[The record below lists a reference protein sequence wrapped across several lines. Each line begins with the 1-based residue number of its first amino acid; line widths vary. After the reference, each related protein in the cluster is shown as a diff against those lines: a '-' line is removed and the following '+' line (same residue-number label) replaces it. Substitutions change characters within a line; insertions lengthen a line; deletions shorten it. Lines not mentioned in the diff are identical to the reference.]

1 MGDLKALGSEKLQ
14 GTDKLRRIMEIARYN
29 ETPKQ
34 NINNLQ
40 TTNYTVQLS
49 DGFTYGIVKEKSGYI
64 IKKGI
69 NESSLGYS
77 EPMQQRKYFKSYSEA
92 IKKLNLSAVEINRVN
107 NHLSEIKLLGE
118 QPELKKKFVLK
129 TPKSTTPTPEGDIPP
144 PVEDIP
150 SPEGDIPPP
159 EAAPEGDIPAPEGD
173 IPPPVEDIPS
183 PEGDIPPPEAAPEG
197 DIPSPEGDI
206 PAPEGDIPAPEGDI
220 PPPPEGDIPPPPEGD
235 MDTLPED
242 MPEDD
247 DDEKEI
253 PALKSI
259 QRLTGKLSQKIRAF
273 DKEKGLDS
281 QDIKYVMNSII
292 SAMDLDNLDEDDKDD
307 ILSKFDDEDDYGD
320 DEYGD
325 LNISNDDEDLSGE
338 ELEDPELGVEDVES
352 PELGGEE
359 VNPVEE
365 PKEGYQN
372 MMDSI
377 FSESRVENVLSN
389 YFNITPSEKL
399 ILDKKRK
406 KTYINE
412 KLNNVKQK
420 KEIIIMSETI
430 NQRVSANK
438 ILNEYENSKLVGK
451 TNKNNLIFLVNG
463 EQVKVTPSGRI
474 L

>member
-34 NINNLQ
+34 NIINLQ

-150 SPEGDIPPP
+150 SPEGDIPAPEGDIPPP
-159 EAAPEGDIPAPEGD
+159 EAAPEGDIPPPEGDIPAPEGD
-173 IPPPVEDIPS
+173 IPPPVED
-183 PEGDIPPPEAAPEG
+183 
-197 DIPSPEGDI
+197 
-206 PAPEGDIPAPEGDI
+206 
-220 PPPPEGDIPPPPEGD
+220 D

-338 ELEDPELGVEDVES
+338 DLEDPELGGEDVES

-420 KEIIIMSETI
+420 KEIE
-430 NQRVSANK
+430 
-438 ILNEYENSKLVGK
+438 
-451 TNKNNLIFLVNG
+451 
-463 EQVKVTPSGRI
+463 
-474 L
+474 

>member
-159 EAAPEGDIPAPEGD
+159 EGDIPPPEAAPEGDIPPPEGDIPAPEGD
-173 IPPPVEDIPS
+173 IPPPVED
-183 PEGDIPPPEAAPEG
+183 
-197 DIPSPEGDI
+197 
-206 PAPEGDIPAPEGDI
+206 
-220 PPPPEGDIPPPPEGD
+220 D

-307 ILSKFDDEDDYGD
+307 ILSKFDDEDDYGN

-338 ELEDPELGVEDVES
+338 DLEDPELGGEDVES

>member
-159 EAAPEGDIPAPEGD
+159 EAAPEGDIPPPEVAPEGDIPPPEGD
-173 IPPPVEDIPS
+173 IPPPVED
-183 PEGDIPPPEAAPEG
+183 
-197 DIPSPEGDI
+197 
-206 PAPEGDIPAPEGDI
+206 
-220 PPPPEGDIPPPPEGD
+220 D

-325 LNISNDDEDLSGE
+325 LNISNDDEELSGE

>member
-159 EAAPEGDIPAPEGD
+159 EAAPEGDIPPPEVAPEGDIPPPEGD
-173 IPPPVEDIPS
+173 IPPPVED
-183 PEGDIPPPEAAPEG
+183 
-197 DIPSPEGDI
+197 
-206 PAPEGDIPAPEGDI
+206 
-220 PPPPEGDIPPPPEGD
+220 D

-338 ELEDPELGVEDVES
+338 DLED

>member
-129 TPKSTTPTPEGDIPP
+129 TPKSTTP
-144 PVEDIP
+144 
-150 SPEGDIPPP
+150 
-159 EAAPEGDIPAPEGD
+159 A
-173 IPPPVEDIPS
+173 
-183 PEGDIPPPEAAPEG
+183 
-197 DIPSPEGDI
+197 PEGDI

-220 PPPPEGDIPPPPEGD
+220 PPPEAAPEGDIPPPEGDIPAPEGDIPPPVEDD

-307 ILSKFDDEDDYGD
+307 ILSKFDNEDDYGD

-338 ELEDPELGVEDVES
+338 DLED

>member
-129 TPKSTTPTPEGDIPP
+129 TPKSTTP
-144 PVEDIP
+144 
-150 SPEGDIPPP
+150 
-159 EAAPEGDIPAPEGD
+159 A
-173 IPPPVEDIPS
+173 
-183 PEGDIPPPEAAPEG
+183 
-197 DIPSPEGDI
+197 PEGDI

-220 PPPPEGDIPPPPEGD
+220 PPPEAAPEGDIPPPEGDIPAPEGDIPPPVEDD

-338 ELEDPELGVEDVES
+338 DLEDPELGGEDVES

>member
-129 TPKSTTPTPEGDIPP
+129 TPKSTTPAPEGDIPPPEAAPEGDIPPPEAAPEGDIAP

-159 EAAPEGDIPAPEGD
+159 EGD
-173 IPPPVEDIPS
+173 IPPPVED
-183 PEGDIPPPEAAPEG
+183 
-197 DIPSPEGDI
+197 
-206 PAPEGDIPAPEGDI
+206 
-220 PPPPEGDIPPPPEGD
+220 D

-338 ELEDPELGVEDVES
+338 ELEDPELGGEDVES

-451 TNKNNLIFLVNG
+451 TNKNNLIFLING

>member
-69 NESSLGYS
+69 HESSLGYS

-129 TPKSTTPTPEGDIPP
+129 TPKSTTPAPEAA
-144 PVEDIP
+144 
-150 SPEGDIPPP
+150 PEGDIPPP
-159 EAAPEGDIPAPEGD
+159 EAAPEGDIPPPE
-173 IPPPVEDIPS
+173 S
-183 PEGDIPPPEAAPEG
+183 APEGDIPPPEAAPEG
-197 DIPSPEGDI
+197 DIPPPE
-206 PAPEGDIPAPEGDI
+206 AAPEGDI
-220 PPPPEGDIPPPPEGD
+220 PPPVEDD
-235 MDTLPED
+235 MDDLPED

-338 ELEDPELGVEDVES
+338 ELEDPELG
-352 PELGGEE
+352 GEE

-451 TNKNNLIFLVNG
+451 TNKNNLIFLING

>member
-129 TPKSTTPTPEGDIPP
+129 TPKSTTPA
-144 PVEDIP
+144 
-150 SPEGDIPPP
+150 PEGDIPPP
-159 EAAPEGDIPAPEGD
+159 EAAPEGDIP
-173 IPPPVEDIPS
+173 PPVED
-183 PEGDIPPPEAAPEG
+183 
-197 DIPSPEGDI
+197 
-206 PAPEGDIPAPEGDI
+206 
-220 PPPPEGDIPPPPEGD
+220 D
-235 MDTLPED
+235 MDDLPED

-338 ELEDPELGVEDVES
+338 ELEDPELGGEDIES

-451 TNKNNLIFLVNG
+451 TNKNNLIFLING

>member
-150 SPEGDIPPP
+150 APEGDIPAPEGDIPPP
-159 EAAPEGDIPAPEGD
+159 EAAPEGDIPPPEGDIPAPEGD
-173 IPPPVEDIPS
+173 IPPPVED
-183 PEGDIPPPEAAPEG
+183 
-197 DIPSPEGDI
+197 
-206 PAPEGDIPAPEGDI
+206 
-220 PPPPEGDIPPPPEGD
+220 D

>member
-159 EAAPEGDIPAPEGD
+159 EAAPEGDIPPPEVAPEGDIPPPEGDIPPPEGD
-173 IPPPVEDIPS
+173 IPPPVED
-183 PEGDIPPPEAAPEG
+183 
-197 DIPSPEGDI
+197 
-206 PAPEGDIPAPEGDI
+206 
-220 PPPPEGDIPPPPEGD
+220 D

>member
-129 TPKSTTPTPEGDIPP
+129 TPKSTTPA
-144 PVEDIP
+144 
-150 SPEGDIPPP
+150 PEGDIPPP
-159 EAAPEGDIPAPEGD
+159 EAAPEGDIPPPEAA
-173 IPPPVEDIPS
+173 

-197 DIPSPEGDI
+197 DIPPPE
-206 PAPEGDIPAPEGDI
+206 AAPEGDI
-220 PPPPEGDIPPPPEGD
+220 PPPVEDD
-235 MDTLPED
+235 MDDLPED

-338 ELEDPELGVEDVES
+338 ELEDPELGGEDIES

-451 TNKNNLIFLVNG
+451 TNKNNLIFLING

>member
-129 TPKSTTPTPEGDIPP
+129 TPKSTTP
-144 PVEDIP
+144 
-150 SPEGDIPPP
+150 
-159 EAAPEGDIPAPEGD
+159 APEGD
-173 IPPPVEDIPS
+173 IPPPVED
-183 PEGDIPPPEAAPEG
+183 
-197 DIPSPEGDI
+197 
-206 PAPEGDIPAPEGDI
+206 
-220 PPPPEGDIPPPPEGD
+220 D

-325 LNISNDDEDLSGE
+325 LNISNDDEDLSG
-338 ELEDPELGVEDVES
+338 EDPELGVEDVES

-451 TNKNNLIFLVNG
+451 TNKNNLIFLING

>member
-159 EAAPEGDIPAPEGD
+159 EGDIPPPEAAPEGDIPPPEGDIPAPEGD
-173 IPPPVEDIPS
+173 IPPPVED
-183 PEGDIPPPEAAPEG
+183 
-197 DIPSPEGDI
+197 
-206 PAPEGDIPAPEGDI
+206 
-220 PPPPEGDIPPPPEGD
+220 D

-307 ILSKFDDEDDYGD
+307 ILSKFDDEDDYGN

-338 ELEDPELGVEDVES
+338 ELEDPELSGDDVES

-359 VNPVEE
+359 VNPIEE
-365 PKEGYQN
+365 PKEEYKN

-451 TNKNNLIFLVNG
+451 TNKNNLIFLING

>member
-129 TPKSTTPTPEGDIPP
+129 TPKSTTP
-144 PVEDIP
+144 
-150 SPEGDIPPP
+150 
-159 EAAPEGDIPAPEGD
+159 APEGDIPA
-173 IPPPVEDIPS
+173 
-183 PEGDIPPPEAAPEG
+183 
-197 DIPSPEGDI
+197 PEGDI

-220 PPPPEGDIPPPPEGD
+220 PPPEAAPEGDIPPPEGDIPAPEGDIPPPVEDD

-338 ELEDPELGVEDVES
+338 DLEDPELGGEDVES

>member
-129 TPKSTTPTPEGDIPP
+129 TPKSTTPA
-144 PVEDIP
+144 
-150 SPEGDIPPP
+150 PEGDIPPP
-159 EAAPEGDIPAPEGD
+159 EAAPEGDIPPPEAA
-173 IPPPVEDIPS
+173 

-197 DIPSPEGDI
+197 DIPSPEG
-206 PAPEGDIPAPEGDI
+206 APEGDIPSPEGDI
-220 PPPPEGDIPPPPEGD
+220 PPPVEDD
-235 MDTLPED
+235 MDDL
-242 MPEDD
+242 PEDD

-338 ELEDPELGVEDVES
+338 ELEDPELGGEDVES

-451 TNKNNLIFLVNG
+451 TNKNNLIFLING

>member
-150 SPEGDIPPP
+150 APEGDIPAPEGDIPPP
-159 EAAPEGDIPAPEGD
+159 EAAPEGDIPPPEGDIPAPEGD
-173 IPPPVEDIPS
+173 IPPPVED
-183 PEGDIPPPEAAPEG
+183 
-197 DIPSPEGDI
+197 
-206 PAPEGDIPAPEGDI
+206 
-220 PPPPEGDIPPPPEGD
+220 D

-338 ELEDPELGVEDVES
+338 DLEDPELGGEDVES

-451 TNKNNLIFLVNG
+451 TNKNNLIFLING

>member
-150 SPEGDIPPP
+150 SPEGDIPAPEGDIPPP
-159 EAAPEGDIPAPEGD
+159 EAAPEGDIPPPEGDIPAPEGD
-173 IPPPVEDIPS
+173 IPPPVED
-183 PEGDIPPPEAAPEG
+183 
-197 DIPSPEGDI
+197 
-206 PAPEGDIPAPEGDI
+206 
-220 PPPPEGDIPPPPEGD
+220 D

-307 ILSKFDDEDDYGD
+307 ILSKFDNEDDYGD

-338 ELEDPELGVEDVES
+338 DLED

>member
-159 EAAPEGDIPAPEGD
+159 EGDIPPPEAAPEGDIPPPEGDIPAPEGD
-173 IPPPVEDIPS
+173 IPPPVED
-183 PEGDIPPPEAAPEG
+183 
-197 DIPSPEGDI
+197 
-206 PAPEGDIPAPEGDI
+206 
-220 PPPPEGDIPPPPEGD
+220 D

-338 ELEDPELGVEDVES
+338 DLEDPELGVEDVES

-451 TNKNNLIFLVNG
+451 TNKNNLIFLING

>member
-129 TPKSTTPTPEGDIPP
+129 TPKSTTPTPEGDIPS

-159 EAAPEGDIPAPEGD
+159 EAAPEGDIPPPEAAPEGDIPPPEVAPEGD
-173 IPPPVEDIPS
+173 IPPPVED
-183 PEGDIPPPEAAPEG
+183 
-197 DIPSPEGDI
+197 
-206 PAPEGDIPAPEGDI
+206 
-220 PPPPEGDIPPPPEGD
+220 D

-307 ILSKFDDEDDYGD
+307 ILSKFDDEDDYGN

-338 ELEDPELGVEDVES
+338 DVES
-352 PELGGEE
+352 PELGVED

-451 TNKNNLIFLVNG
+451 TNKNNLIFLING

>member
-1 MGDLKALGSEKLQ
+1 
-14 GTDKLRRIMEIARYN
+14 MEIARYN

-129 TPKSTTPTPEGDIPP
+129 TPKSTTPTPEGDIP
-144 PVEDIP
+144 
-150 SPEGDIPPP
+150 
-159 EAAPEGDIPAPEGD
+159 APEGD
-173 IPPPVEDIPS
+173 IPPPVED
-183 PEGDIPPPEAAPEG
+183 
-197 DIPSPEGDI
+197 
-206 PAPEGDIPAPEGDI
+206 
-220 PPPPEGDIPPPPEGD
+220 D

-292 SAMDLDNLDEDDKDD
+292 SAMDLDNLD
-307 ILSKFDDEDDYGD
+307 LQ
-320 DEYGD
+320 D
-325 LNISNDDEDLSGE
+325 L
-338 ELEDPELGVEDVES
+338 
-352 PELGGEE
+352 
-359 VNPVEE
+359 
-365 PKEGYQN
+365 Y
-372 MMDSI
+372 
-377 FSESRVENVLSN
+377 
-389 YFNITPSEKL
+389 
-399 ILDKKRK
+399 LD
-406 KTYINE
+406 
-412 KLNNVKQK
+412 
-420 KEIIIMSETI
+420 
-430 NQRVSANK
+430 
-438 ILNEYENSKLVGK
+438 
-451 TNKNNLIFLVNG
+451 
-463 EQVKVTPSGRI
+463 
-474 L
+474 

>member
-150 SPEGDIPPP
+150 SPEGDIPAPEGDIPPP
-159 EAAPEGDIPAPEGD
+159 EAAPEGDIPPPEGDIPAPEGD
-173 IPPPVEDIPS
+173 IPPPVED
-183 PEGDIPPPEAAPEG
+183 
-197 DIPSPEGDI
+197 
-206 PAPEGDIPAPEGDI
+206 
-220 PPPPEGDIPPPPEGD
+220 D

-307 ILSKFDDEDDYGD
+307 ILSKFDNEDDYGD

-338 ELEDPELGVEDVES
+338 DLEDPELGGEDVES

>member
-159 EAAPEGDIPAPEGD
+159 EAAPEGDIPPPEVAPEGDIPPPEGD
-173 IPPPVEDIPS
+173 IPPPVED
-183 PEGDIPPPEAAPEG
+183 
-197 DIPSPEGDI
+197 
-206 PAPEGDIPAPEGDI
+206 
-220 PPPPEGDIPPPPEGD
+220 D

>member
-150 SPEGDIPPP
+150 SPEGDIP
-159 EAAPEGDIPAPEGD
+159 A
-173 IPPPVEDIPS
+173 

-197 DIPSPEGDI
+197 DIPPPEGDI
-206 PAPEGDIPAPEGDI
+206 PAPEGDIPQPVED
-220 PPPPEGDIPPPPEGD
+220 D

-307 ILSKFDDEDDYGD
+307 ILSKFDNEDDYGD

-338 ELEDPELGVEDVES
+338 DLEDPELGGEDVES

-451 TNKNNLIFLVNG
+451 TNKNNLIFLING

>member
-129 TPKSTTPTPEGDIPP
+129 TPKSTTP
-144 PVEDIP
+144 
-150 SPEGDIPPP
+150 
-159 EAAPEGDIPAPEGD
+159 A
-173 IPPPVEDIPS
+173 
-183 PEGDIPPPEAAPEG
+183 
-197 DIPSPEGDI
+197 PEGDI

-220 PPPPEGDIPPPPEGD
+220 PPPEAAPEGDIPPPEGDIPAPEGDIPPPVEDD

-338 ELEDPELGVEDVES
+338 DLEDPELGVEDVES

>member
-129 TPKSTTPTPEGDIPP
+129 TPKSTTPA
-144 PVEDIP
+144 
-150 SPEGDIPPP
+150 PEGDIPPP
-159 EAAPEGDIPAPEGD
+159 EAAPEGDIP
-173 IPPPVEDIPS
+173 PPVED
-183 PEGDIPPPEAAPEG
+183 
-197 DIPSPEGDI
+197 
-206 PAPEGDIPAPEGDI
+206 
-220 PPPPEGDIPPPPEGD
+220 D
-235 MDTLPED
+235 MDDLPED

-338 ELEDPELGVEDVES
+338 ELEDPELGGEDVES

-451 TNKNNLIFLVNG
+451 TNKNNLIFLING

>member
-129 TPKSTTPTPEGDIPP
+129 TPKSTTPAPEGDIPPPEAAPEGDIPPPEAAPEGDIAP

-159 EAAPEGDIPAPEGD
+159 EGD
-173 IPPPVEDIPS
+173 IPPPVED
-183 PEGDIPPPEAAPEG
+183 
-197 DIPSPEGDI
+197 
-206 PAPEGDIPAPEGDI
+206 
-220 PPPPEGDIPPPPEGD
+220 D
-235 MDTLPED
+235 MDDLPED

-338 ELEDPELGVEDVES
+338 ELEDPELGGEDVES

-451 TNKNNLIFLVNG
+451 TNKNNLIFLING

>member
-129 TPKSTTPTPEGDIPP
+129 TPKSTTP
-144 PVEDIP
+144 
-150 SPEGDIPPP
+150 
-159 EAAPEGDIPAPEGD
+159 A
-173 IPPPVEDIPS
+173 
-183 PEGDIPPPEAAPEG
+183 
-197 DIPSPEGDI
+197 PEGDI

-220 PPPPEGDIPPPPEGD
+220 PPPVEDD

-307 ILSKFDDEDDYGD
+307 ILSKFDNEDDYGD

-338 ELEDPELGVEDVES
+338 DLED

>member
-144 PVEDIP
+144 PVED
-150 SPEGDIPPP
+150 
-159 EAAPEGDIPAPEGD
+159 
-173 IPPPVEDIPS
+173 
-183 PEGDIPPPEAAPEG
+183 
-197 DIPSPEGDI
+197 
-206 PAPEGDIPAPEGDI
+206 
-220 PPPPEGDIPPPPEGD
+220 D

-307 ILSKFDDEDDYGD
+307 ILSKFDNEDDYGD

-338 ELEDPELGVEDVES
+338 DLEDPELGGED
-352 PELGGEE
+352 

>member
-129 TPKSTTPTPEGDIPP
+129 TPKSTTP
-144 PVEDIP
+144 
-150 SPEGDIPPP
+150 
-159 EAAPEGDIPAPEGD
+159 A
-173 IPPPVEDIPS
+173 
-183 PEGDIPPPEAAPEG
+183 
-197 DIPSPEGDI
+197 PEGDI

-220 PPPPEGDIPPPPEGD
+220 PPPEAAPEGDIPPPEGDIPAPEGDIPPPVEDD

-307 ILSKFDDEDDYGD
+307 ILSKFDNEDDYGD

-338 ELEDPELGVEDVES
+338 DLEDPELGGEDVES

-451 TNKNNLIFLVNG
+451 TNKNNLIFLING

>member
-159 EAAPEGDIPAPEGD
+159 EAAPEGDIPPPEAAPEGDIPPPEGDIPPPEGD
-173 IPPPVEDIPS
+173 IPPPVED
-183 PEGDIPPPEAAPEG
+183 
-197 DIPSPEGDI
+197 
-206 PAPEGDIPAPEGDI
+206 
-220 PPPPEGDIPPPPEGD
+220 D

-338 ELEDPELGVEDVES
+338 DLESPELGGEDVES

-451 TNKNNLIFLVNG
+451 TNKNNLIFLING

>member
-129 TPKSTTPTPEGDIPP
+129 TPKSTTPA
-144 PVEDIP
+144 
-150 SPEGDIPPP
+150 PEGDIPPP
-159 EAAPEGDIPAPEGD
+159 EAA
-173 IPPPVEDIPS
+173 

-197 DIPSPEGDI
+197 DIPSPEG
-206 PAPEGDIPAPEGDI
+206 APEGDIPSPEGDI
-220 PPPPEGDIPPPPEGD
+220 PPPVEDD
-235 MDTLPED
+235 MDDL
-242 MPEDD
+242 PEDD

-338 ELEDPELGVEDVES
+338 ELEDPELGGEDVES

-451 TNKNNLIFLVNG
+451 TNKNNLIFLING